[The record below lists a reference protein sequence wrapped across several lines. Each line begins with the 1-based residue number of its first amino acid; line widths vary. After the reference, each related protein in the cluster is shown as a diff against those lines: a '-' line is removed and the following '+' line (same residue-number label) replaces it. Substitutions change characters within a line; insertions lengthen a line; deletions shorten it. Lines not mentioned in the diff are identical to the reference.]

1 MITQDHNLRVGLF
14 LILMIASGLNA
25 NALEHKA
32 DRRRLATPAHE
43 PKALLTLEELAL
55 GSEKWAGSAP
65 TEVRWSA
72 DGSKL
77 DFMWNPERGD
87 HSQMYELDVH
97 AVGAQPHI
105 IPDGEVRWLSSNPG
119 VRNKLN
125 TLKVYAFHGDLY
137 LHNLRTGETRIISQT
152 ADQDVAPRFSFD
164 QRCVVFERGENLF
177 EWMIESGET
186 RQLTNFRRGLDPE
199 ETPVL
204 SQQDL
209 EFKERQNEL
218 FGSIRQQEKS
228 QEEQQELARRE
239 RGPFPDATYLK
250 QNEKIY
256 DLQLSPDGRFV
267 TFVQFDF
274 PPEPKFIEMPK
285 YVTESG
291 YVELEK
297 LVEARKY
304 RWLRGLGDSQHVYV
318 GAPQPTEKL
327 GIMRISDGK
336 STYVDM
342 GLGERAYSFQLPYFH
357 KPGDVYNPEAY
368 TPVVAWSED
377 GKHGFCVLRAQNN
390 KDRWIALLDLDTAK
404 AKIIDTDHDDAWI
417 VATGPYGWLG
427 DNQTIW
433 FRSER
438 DGYFQLYTISI
449 AGGPARALTS
459 GKWEITDA
467 QLSKD
472 RSTFF
477 LTTSEIN
484 PGERQFYTMP
494 SVGGTRERITLGEG
508 VYEVTPSPDE
518 KWLALIYS
526 KPDAPDDLY
535 IMENRP
541 GAPMRR
547 LTDSYSNE
555 FESYPWSK
563 FDIVTIP
570 DGDNHL
576 LYARLYKPAHPNPLR
591 PALVRVHGSGY
602 EQSVYKSFG
611 DIDTTAFINFLL
623 QTGYTVLDLDYRGS
637 SGYGRDCRIATYRNM
652 GGKDA
657 DSAVTAA
664 HWLAATQNIDSR
676 RIGIWGGSYGGF
688 LTLMALF
695 KHPGVFAAG
704 VAWSPVSDFAY
715 EVNGWA
721 DNMLNFPSDDP
732 EAYRRS
738 SPIYYAAG
746 LQDRLLILHGMED
759 RNVTY
764 QETVRLVQRLIELKK
779 TGWELDSLPIED
791 HEYRTDSGRL
801 YAYRRTFDLF
811 EKILN
816 RPLSSQK

>member
-1 MITQDHNLRVGLF
+1 MKQDRDLCVGLF
-14 LILMIASGLNA
+14 VILMLASGLSA
-25 NALEHKA
+25 NAEGHKVGA
-32 DRRRLATPAHE
+32 RQLPDAGHGPER
-43 PKALLTLEELAL
+43 LLTLEGIAR

-77 DFMWNPERGD
+77 TFMWNPGHGD
-87 HSQMYELDVH
+87 QSQMYELDAH
-97 AVGAQPHI
+97 KVGAKPREIQ
-105 IPDGEVRWLSSNPG
+105 DGEVRWLSSNPG
-119 VRNKLN
+119 IRNKLN
-125 TLKVYAFHGDLY
+125 TVKVYAFQGDIY
-137 LHNLRTGETRIISQT
+137 LHNLGNGETRVISQT
-152 ADQDVAPRFSFD
+152 AGENFAPRFSVD
-164 QRCVVFERGENLF
+164 QRGVVFQCGDNLF

-186 RQLTNFRRGLDPE
+186 RQLTNFHRGADPE
-199 ETPVL
+199 ATPVL
-204 SQQDL
+204 SQRDL
-209 EFKERQNEL
+209 VLKEDENEL
-218 FGSIRQQEKS
+218 FGSILQQEKS

-256 DLQLSPDGRFV
+256 DLQLSPDGSFV

-274 PPEPKFIEMPK
+274 PPEPKFLEMPK

-297 LVEARKY
+297 ITEGRQY
-304 RWLRGLGDSQHVYV
+304 RWLRGAVGDSQHLKE
-318 GAPQPTEKL
+318 GAPQPVERL
-327 GIMRISDGK
+327 GVMRISDGK
-336 STYVDM
+336 VTYVDM
-342 GLGERAYSFQLPYFH
+342 GLGERPYSFQLPYFH
-357 KPGDVYNPEAY
+357 RPGEVYNPEAY
-368 TPVVAWSED
+368 TPVVAWSDD

-390 KDRWIALLDLDTAK
+390 KDRWIVLIDLVTAT
-404 AKIIDTDHDDAWI
+404 AKIIDTDRDNTWI

-449 AGGPARALTS
+449 AGGPARPLTS

-472 RSTFF
+472 RTTFY

-494 SVGGTRERITLGEG
+494 SVGGARERITHGEG
-508 VYEVTPSPDE
+508 VYEVTPSPDGE
-518 KWLALIYS
+518 WLALTYS
-526 KPDAPDDLY
+526 TPDTPADLY

-547 LTDSYSNE
+547 LTDSYSNK
-555 FESYPWSK
+555 FKSYPWSK

-576 LYARLYKPAHPNPLR
+576 LYARLYKPAHPNPRR
-591 PALVRVHGSGY
+591 PAVVYVHGAGY
-602 EQSVYKSFG
+602 LQSVFKSFG

-623 QTGYTVLDLDYRGS
+623 QAGDTVLDLDYSGS
-637 SGYGRDCRIATYRNM
+637 SGYGRDFRIATYRNM
-652 GGKDA
+652 GGKDV

-704 VAWSPVSDFAY
+704 VAWYPVSDFAY

-721 DNMLNFPSDDP
+721 DNMLNFPSEDP

-738 SPIYYAAG
+738 SPIYFAAG

-779 TGWELDSLPIED
+779 EGWELDSLPIED
-791 HEYRTDSGRL
+791 HGWRTESGRL
-801 YAYRRTFDLF
+801 YAYRRTVDFL
-811 EKILN
+811 EEVLN
-816 RPLSSQK
+816 RPLPSQK